1 MVTWVTPAKRR
12 KLNPLGS
19 CPFFEHEMHSSARE
33 LRRTNQ
39 LERQ

>member
-12 KLNPLGS
+12 TLKPLGS